1 MLEKSL
7 VKQVKALGNRQYRNE
22 TGLFLVEGTKSV
34 LELLRSKISV
44 KSLFATD
51 EWIADNFKGLN
62 GVQNVYHVNEKE
74 LSQMSKFKTPQDVI
88 AIAQIP
94 SYDLPEDAANEFV
107 IVLDNIQDPG
117 NLGTIIRIADW
128 YGINHIVCN
137 EQTVEWHN
145 PKVIQAS
152 MGSFLRVKVHK
163 TGIESYLKSQNCNI
177 YAAVMDGQSL
187 YETQLSA
194 HGILLIGNEGAGV
207 HSECLKNANHLI
219 TIPRIGHAESLNA
232 GIATAIICD
241 AWSRANSIFI
251 K

>member
-7 VKQVKALGNRQYRNE
+7 IKQVKALGNRQYRNE

-51 EWIADNFKGLN
+51 EWITENFKGLN
-62 GVQNVYHVNEKE
+62 NVSNVYHVNEKE
-74 LSQMSKFKTPQDVI
+74 LSQMSGFKTPQDVMT
-88 AIAQIP
+88 IAQIP
-94 SYDLPEDAANEFV
+94 TYDIPPDAANEFI

-163 TGIESYLKSQNCNI
+163 TSIETYLKNQNCNV
-177 YAAVMDGQSL
+177 YAAVMNGQSL

-207 HSECLKNANHLI
+207 NPECLKSANHLI
-219 TIPRIGHAESLNA
+219 TIPRKGHAESLNA